1 MIKQTKRIGT
11 FPIPAG
17 LIEAILKFTNWD
29 DERSKYYGL
38 ESSRSVLLKYNL
50 QYPEGMIPRLNQD
63 SKDLLGLLVPV
74 IDFVQTFYSESYCC
88 KAIITNLPAGGRIES
103 HIDPGWAFT
112 LQKRFHWAIATNSN
126 VSMTVGDT
134 NIHIPVGEIWE
145 INNKEVHG
153 AVNEGKSD
161 RYHFI
166 FDLVI
171 IDEAIAQTPR
181 PFEPNSFDDRLF
193 KLILQK
199 KRKTGQFVVQSLNEK
214 IKNDDN

>member
-1 MIKQTKRIGT
+1 
-11 FPIPAG
+11 
-17 LIEAILKFTNWD
+17 
-29 DERSKYYGL
+29 
-38 ESSRSVLLKYNL
+38 
-50 QYPEGMIPRLNQD
+50 MIPRLNQD

-88 KAIITNLPAGGRIES
+88 KAIITNLPAGGRIEP